1 MYERKTQPMIKK
13 SLLLLPLLVACTS
26 SSINDGYKLHDYNN
40 DDVYYN
46 VDYSFDF
53 DNHCYRVGF
62 TNKDRE
68 YTINNVPLKNC
79 YEIRVEN
86 YYRINN
92 SPIYNEY
99 FIKVN
104 ELFVYY
110 KA

>member
-1 MYERKTQPMIKK
+1 MIKK
-13 SLLLLPLLVACTS
+13 YLLLLPLLVVSCTY
-26 SSINDGYKLHDYNN
+26 NANNNGYKLQNY

-68 YTINNVPLKNC
+68 YTINNVPLNNC